1 MKTGK
6 EFYVIEH
13 ESSYCEVRILKARR
27 LAESEKSDYADWCK
41 DKMLIGLGED
51 SDLEYI
57 DWEDLPK
64 RQCDGQFNGCSNA
77 AWIISKEE
85 VERYKELNTQREV
98 EAQENEKAEE
108 IEEAERIVELSKTVR
123 VFDTDGERIVYL
135 RNYNNAQN
143 EGGYGYLPTVL
154 IKQEVDDAKEFL
166 ALKRKGE

>member
-1 MKTGK
+1 MEKEK

-13 ESSYCEVRILKARR
+13 DSSYCELRTLKARR
-27 LAESEKSDYADWCK
+27 LTESEKSDYADWCK

-64 RQCDGQFNGCSNA
+64 RQCDGQFNGCNNS

-85 VERYKELNTQREV
+85 VERYKELNAQRES
-98 EAQENEKAEE
+98 EALENEKAEE
-108 IEEAERIVELSKTVR
+108 IKEAEKIVELSKKVK
-123 VFDTDGERIVYL
+123 VCDTNAERIIYL
-135 RNYNNAQN
+135 RNYNNVQN

-154 IKQEVDDAKEFL
+154 TEQEVDDAKTLIESV
-166 ALKRKGE
+166 KK